1 MKVDKNYLKGRIES
15 FIFDK
20 LKNKNYQIHQI
31 EPTKLLTWNRFII
44 SFNLLYLELKHKN
57 YNLAF
62 EIYNE
67 ICSIDDGMMGGPYYH
82 FDKEPTKVN

>member
-1 MKVDKNYLKGRIES
+1 MKVDKIYLKGKIES

-67 ICSIDDGMMGGPYYH
+67 HKKLKPPLGG
-82 FDKEPTKVN
+82 KGC